1 MNESLQGPTSPNF
14 LKSAI
19 NMPIGDFRFQI
30 DRSCN
35 QSRQAQRATQKI
47 SQSAIYSLKCPL
59 LQEMTVVYLLDMSNK
74 VWFKS
79 HQVVLD
85 IGG

>member
-1 MNESLQGPTSPNF
+1 MSNNHAKSEGNEFSAGNHTF
-14 LKSAI
+14 LDGA
-19 NMPIGDFRFQI
+19 
-30 DRSCN
+30 
-35 QSRQAQRATQKI
+35 
-47 SQSAIYSLKCPL
+47 
-59 LQEMTVVYLLDMSNK
+59 VYLLDMSNK

>member
-1 MNESLQGPTSPNF
+1 
-14 LKSAI
+14 
-19 NMPIGDFRFQI
+19 MPIGDFRFQI
-30 DRSCN
+30 DRNCN
-35 QSRQAQRATQKI
+35 QSRQSKWATHKI
-47 SQSAIYSLKCPL
+47 SQSAIYNLKCPL
-59 LQEMTVVYLLDMSNK
+59 LQQMTGVYLLDMSNK